1 MTCTKALSAPLG
13 QASRRIVT
21 VVFTDLVGS
30 TALGERLDPETLRD
44 LLDRYFDA
52 MRVCLEHHGG
62 TIEKYIGDAIMAV
75 FGIPRAREDDALRA
89 IRAAHEMGRALE
101 ELNEDLASGWRF
113 TLANRTGV
121 YTGEI
126 VAGDP
131 ATGQRLVTGDAVN
144 TAARLQQAAS
154 GNEVLV
160 GESTYRLVRHAG
172 TFEATALV
180 EAKGKAEPV
189 RAYRLVSIQEAPSIP
204 RRLHTAI
211 IGRSSELEALDA
223 ALDTSLKQQKC
234 GFALVSGDPGVGKTR
249 LVAELVRRWGERA
262 RVIRGRCPS
271 YGEDMPFWAIADL
284 IGDASGIVEGES
296 TEEMRSRIDALCSG
310 MSHAEAVSARLAS
323 TMGLAPQAFGTE
335 EIFWAFRHLIE
346 HLASARPL
354 LLVVDDLQW
363 ADALLLEAISHV
375 VSLFSAGAGALI
387 ICTARP
393 EFAET
398 QMDWVAHVASAPVL
412 DLAPLSATDTEQL
425 VADLVGHGPL
435 PPEVMTRL
443 KSRSQGNPLFV
454 EQIIAMWRDDKILAG
469 DGTAMNLS
477 GSSDAFTI
485 PSSIRALLM
494 ARLDGLAQLEREVL
508 ERGSIVGEAF
518 HENVIRALGQEP
530 GNIQIEGSLPI
541 LQTKR
546 FIRPNSPLLDDD
558 AWVFT
563 HVLVRDAAYDG
574 MLKRTR
580 SMLHV
585 RLADWLEQQAGDR
598 PEEHEEIIAFHVEQA
613 FRLGTELGSED
624 MATEQI
630 GRRAASLLERCAN
643 RARDRMLDLTTSS
656 FFERAAQCFPRQPT
670 ERQRLLSLAAEAAW
684 HASDLNRLAALL
696 STVATDET
704 DMDGP
709 TRMRMHLA
717 QLANPESVGS
727 NEERLAKT
735 DRIIDEARSQN
746 DVEGLAWALRLR
758 AQYAGWLGHMSV
770 ARRASLEGVDA
781 ARRAGRRDLEI
792 DSLAA
797 LAMDAIFDDSPIGE
811 TVEACLEALACHEDD
826 ISLEMAL
833 SRPLAVLTAMQGKLL
848 DARRYLSRYRQLVQQ
863 FGETPHRK
871 IMLCEIGGMVAT
883 IEGDPVR
890 LEREVRPAYELL
902 SDMQDTTL
910 RCSYSAWL
918 GHACASQG
926 RFTEAI
932 TLSEESEHLSSADDY
947 DAQSR
952 WRSAR
957 GLAFAGQGRYA
968 EAMALAKEAL
978 TVASSTDDLTLLGV
992 ALLDIA
998 QISLQSGQMREARL
1012 NLHEAIQRFERK
1024 GNVASAERAM
1034 AMMPT
1039 E

>member
-21 VVFTDLVGS
+21 VIFTDLVGS
-30 TALGERLDPETLRD
+30 TALGERLDPETLRE

-89 IRAAHEMGRALE
+89 IRAAHEMSRALE
-101 ELNEDLASGWRF
+101 ALNEDLASGWGV

-144 TAARLQQAAS
+144 TAARLEQAAS
-154 GNEVLV
+154 SNEILV

-172 TFEATALV
+172 TFEATAPV
-180 EAKGKAEPV
+180 KAKGKAEPV

-204 RRLHTAI
+204 RRLSAI
-211 IGRSSELEALDA
+211 VGRSSELEELDA
-223 ALDTSLKQQKC
+223 ALATSLRQQEC
-234 GFALVSGDPGVGKTR
+234 AFALVSGDPGVGKTR
-249 LVAELVRRWGERA
+249 LVAELVGRWGERA
-262 RVIRGRCPS
+262 RVIQARCPS
-271 YGEDMPFWAIADL
+271 YGEDIPFWAIADL
-284 IGDASGIVEGES
+284 IKNASGIVDGES
-296 TEEMRSRIDALCSG
+296 TEEAISRLDALCAG
-310 MSHAEAVSARLAS
+310 VSHAEAVSARLAS
-323 TMGLAPQAFGTE
+323 TMDLAPQAFDTE
-335 EIFWAFRHLIE
+335 EIFWAFRQLIE
-346 HLASARPL
+346 HLASVRPL

-363 ADALLLEAISHV
+363 ANALLLEAISHV

-387 ICTARP
+387 LCTARP

-398 QMDWVAHVASAPVL
+398 QMDWVANVESAFVL
-412 DLAPLSATDTEQL
+412 ELAPLSAIDTEQL
-425 VADLVGHGPL
+425 VADLLGHGQL
-435 PPEVMTRL
+435 PPEVMTQL
-443 KSRSQGNPLFV
+443 EQKSQGNPLFV
-454 EQIIAMWRDDKILAG
+454 EQIIAMWRDDGILAG
-469 DGTAMNLS
+469 DGASISLS
-477 GSSDAFTI
+477 GSSNALTI

-494 ARLDGLAQLEREVL
+494 ARLDGLAQSERGVL

-518 HENVIRALGQEP
+518 HENAIRALGQEP
-530 GNIQIEGSLPI
+530 GDIQVDGSLTI

-546 FIRPNSPLLDDD
+546 FIRPNSLLLDNDTW
-558 AWVFT
+558 AFM

-580 SMLHV
+580 SRLHV

-598 PEEHEEIIAFHVEQA
+598 PGEHEEIIAFHVEQA
-613 FRLGTELGSED
+613 FRLGSELGSED

-630 GRRAASLLERCAN
+630 GQRAASLLERCAN

-656 FFERAAQCFPRQPT
+656 LFERAAQCVPRQPT

-696 STVATDET
+696 SSMATDES

-735 DRIIDEARSQN
+735 DRIIDEARRRN

-758 AQYAGWLGHMSV
+758 AQYAGWLGHMGV
-770 ARRASLEGVDA
+770 ARRASREGVDA
-781 ARRAGRRDLEI
+781 ARSAGRRDLEI

-797 LAMDAIFDDSPIGE
+797 LAMDAIFDDSSIGE
-811 TVEACLEALACHEDD
+811 TVEACLEALARHEDD

-833 SRPLAVLTAMQGKLL
+833 SRPLAVLTAMQGKVL

-883 IEGDPVR
+883 IEGDPMR

-918 GHACASQG
+918 AHACASLG

-968 EAMALAKEAL
+968 AAIALAKEAL
-978 TVASSTDDLTLLGV
+978 AVASSTDDLTLQGD

-998 QISLQSGQMREARL
+998 QISLQSGQMGEARL
-1012 NLHEAIQRFERK
+1012 NLDEAIRRFERK
-1024 GNVASAERAM
+1024 GNVASAARAM
-1034 AMMPT
+1034 AMMPK